1 MTVGKVVLNF
11 AVLHGVLDR
20 TEIGIRVGTITYFDV
35 MRNKIGQRIPHLVVH
50 ILMNVKPLGR
60 IAKLR
65 IILKRCPK

>member
-20 TEIGIRVGTITYFDV
+20 TEIGIRFGAITYFDV

-50 ILMNVKPLGR
+50 ILMNVKSFGR

-65 IILKRCPK
+65 IILKRRPK